1 MDYTPPLFYSGT
13 KNFPAGWGKLRTD
26 CATSIPRT
34 PMICPSSGFA
44 QHQWPSVDGRNRPEM
59 ARRTLGAA
67 DDRRHTTQK
76 MQTQAARTTWTAP
89 DTSPRARAR
98 GGDGMTAYV
107 DTPIRKVLFGL
118 VKIKKTGSDKWQ
130 ACCPAH
136 DDSHPSL
143 SIKECEDGRV
153 LLHCW
158 AGCPTSDVVAA
169 LGLSLADLF
178 PRDDRYSITGNGPLP
193 QRARSTYKD
202 ALIGVAHEAIL
213 VEIIAS
219 KLSEGWK
226 LDQEVVFRLERASDR
241 INDALS
247 LVGGAS

>member
-1 MDYTPPLFYSGT
+1 MPPAYRLFGWLYVNAGVFLQDLGAWQWITHPPLFYSGT
-13 KNFPAGWGKLRTD
+13 KNFPAGRGKLRTD
-26 CATSIPRT
+26 CATRIPRT

-143 SIKECEDGRV
+143 SI
-153 LLHCW
+153 
-158 AGCPTSDVVAA
+158 
-169 LGLSLADLF
+169 
-178 PRDDRYSITGNGPLP
+178 
-193 QRARSTYKD
+193 
-202 ALIGVAHEAIL
+202 
-213 VEIIAS
+213 
-219 KLSEGWK
+219 
-226 LDQEVVFRLERASDR
+226 
-241 INDALS
+241 
-247 LVGGAS
+247 